1 MFIVDKSPLWVLAE
15 MSEGIESKIIIII
28 TFYSFNLRL
37 WIGGFTGGWQRNGGN
52 VPGYVKN
59 L

>member
-1 MFIVDKSPLWVLAE
+1 
-15 MSEGIESKIIIII
+15 MSEGIESKIIIGI
-28 TFYSFNLRL
+28 TFYSCYLRL